1 MKRTILLI
9 LSLMLFSLSFAS
21 PRLFIS
27 QDPGSIHS
35 LKTAG
40 AEILYH
46 NNDFILAQSEA
57 EMPPNTQALPALST
71 SERLYLIQ
79 DTPVQGFASLIPHGR
94 IIFSS
99 QSVALFATDLDEIAL
114 RSKTHADYIL
124 IDFQPIIESRYELS
138 LPDRKG
144 LVPEIVDL
152 VSQVSADSIESY
164 IQSLQ
169 DMQTRY
175 ALADNR
181 YEVATWIKDT
191 FQRIGLSNVE
201 IQPFEWDTT
210 YNARDQ
216 YNVVGVIPG
225 SLYPDEY
232 IVLGAHY
239 DSITY
244 RTPMTFAPGA
254 DDNGSGVAATI
265 EIARVMLENNYQP
278 LRSIRFIAFAAEEFG
293 LFGSKYD
300 AQKCLDEDMDIYLYI
315 NHDMVANN
323 AGLNTVCVLPYSGSE
338 LMASHAVEITQRYGG
353 LNSELGDLNSAGS
366 DSHSYW
372 TRGYPAIFFFEKEFS
387 PVYHSDN
394 DLVINLDPEFCSR
407 VVRGSLATTISFANI
422 PPALMSLTPRD
433 AGNGDSIY
441 LKWTVKE
448 GEPAYSFRI
457 YHGNEDED
465 ILLNTPQT
473 TDQQEFIVS
482 DLTQGKRYKFA
493 VTAVDNEGNESY
505 ALYVYATPHSIPRQV
520 QNFKAEPHTEGIKLS
535 WDPNDELDLAGYKV
549 YRQGYH
555 PDDYYDLNDEL
566 ITDCEYITDDYY
578 PYYYS
583 DYAYYYVTAVDNDG
597 NQSVPSEK
605 SGSKPMDFAQGL
617 LIIHDDRVNNKG
629 DISPLAD
636 DDDYFTEYY
645 YELLGDY
652 YGNRLDLSSLDRPL
666 EIEDICRYSIVMWH
680 RPSYYPPTFTSISN
694 VFETYIKNGG
704 KLLFSGY
711 FPSRI
716 LHNQVSY
723 PKEYDENEIIRK
735 VFGITGADFHGA
747 TLFKE
752 AQSSWTDFP
761 LLQPNPDK
769 ISGNFGG
776 HMPRVEAYTM
786 DENAEII
793 YSYATDH
800 DPNTMQGMLSDMAV
814 GVANRYGKGKTVLL
828 SFPLYNIYDDQA
840 AKVTT
845 EILSSFMNIDSPYNK
860 HARAQLLFSTGYP
873 NPFKESVR
881 FALKRRD
888 IEQELTIRIYN
899 LKGQRV
905 RTIDAEPSIR
915 EYSWDGCDEEG
926 KELPAGI
933 YFIYAKQGR
942 NQASIKVIKLK

>member
-1 MKRTILLI
+1 MKRTMLVI
-9 LSLMLFSLSFAS
+9 LSLMLFSMGFAS

-46 NNDFILAQSEA
+46 NSNFILAESEA
-57 EMPPNTQALPALST
+57 EMLPNTQALPALNK

-79 DTPVQGFASLIPHGR
+79 DTPAQGFTSLIPHGR
-94 IIFSS
+94 LLFSS
-99 QSVALFATDLDEIAL
+99 QNIALFATDLDEIAL
-114 RSKTHADYIL
+114 RTKTNADYIL
-124 IDFQPIIESRYELS
+124 MDFQPIIESKYDLKPSES
-138 LPDRKG
+138 KD

-152 VSQVSADSIESY
+152 VSHVSADSIESY

-181 YEVATWIKDT
+181 YEVATWIKNT

-201 IQPFEWDTT
+201 IQPFEWNTN
-210 YNARDQ
+210 YNATDQ

-244 RTPMTFAPGA
+244 RTPMTLAPGA

-265 EIARVMLENNYQP
+265 EIARVLLENNFQP

-293 LFGSKYD
+293 LHGSKHD
-300 AQKCLDEDMDIYLYI
+300 AQKCLDENMDIHLYI

-353 LNSELGDLNSAGS
+353 LNSELGDLNSPGS

-387 PVYHSDN
+387 PVYHSEN

-422 PPALMSLTPRD
+422 PPALMSLTPQD
-433 AGNGDSIY
+433 VGNGDSVY

-448 GEPAYSFRI
+448 GEPAYSFRV
-457 YHGNEDED
+457 YHGTIAED
-465 ILLNTPQT
+465 ILLKTPQT
-473 TDQQEFIVS
+473 TNQKEFIVS
-482 DLTQGKRYKFA
+482 GLTQGQRYKFA
-493 VTAVDNEGNESY
+493 VTAVDNYGNESY
-505 ALYVYATPHSIPRQV
+505 ALYVYGTPRSIPIQV
-520 QNFKAEPHTEGIKLS
+520 QNLKAEPHTEGIKLS
-535 WDPNDELDLAGYKV
+535 WDPNNELDLAGYRV
-549 YRQGYH
+549 YRASIWAQN
-555 PDDYYDLNDEL
+555 PPEL
-566 ITDCEYITDDYY
+566 INRKLIQENQFIDEDCLFSHVNSYHYYI
-578 PYYYS
+578 
-583 DYAYYYVTAVDNDG
+583 VTAVDSDG
-597 NQSVPSEK
+597 NESERGNMVK
-605 SGSKPMDFAQGL
+605 SRPMDFAYGI
-617 LIIHDDRVNNKG
+617 LIIHDDRNQGN
-629 DISPLAD
+629 DNSPTDGLD
-636 DDDYFTEYY
+636 PYY
-645 YELLGDY
+645 YNFYISLLGDY
-652 YGNRLDLSSLDRPL
+652 DTNTIFLSILDRPL
-666 EIEDICRYSIVMWH
+666 ELEDICRYSVVFWH
-680 RPSYYPPTFTSISN
+680 RPTHYPVNYTDISSI
-694 VFETYIKNGG
+694 FETYIKNGG
-704 KLLFSGY
+704 NVIFSSY

-716 LHNQVSY
+716 LHPQVSY
-723 PKEYDENEIIRK
+723 PKEYDENDLIRK
-735 VFGITGADFHGA
+735 VFGISGVDYHGA

-752 AQSSWTDFP
+752 AKSHWTNIPD
-761 LLQPNPDK
+761 LLPNLDT
-769 ISGNFGG
+769 ISGDFGG
-776 HMPRVEAYTM
+776 HMPRVEAFTL
-786 DENAEII
+786 DDHAEMI
-793 YSYATDH
+793 YSYDTDH
-800 DPNTMQGMLSDMAV
+800 APDTMQGMLSDMAV
-814 GVANRYGKGKTVLL
+814 GTRNRYGKGQGILL
-828 SFPLYNIYDDQA
+828 SFPFYNIHLQQS
-840 AKVTT
+840 KGFMK
-845 EILSSFMNIDSPYNK
+845 EIIGSFTNYFDYSGDFSSS
-860 HARAQLLFSTGYP
+860 QLLFSTGYP
-873 NPFKESVR
+873 NPFKDNVR
-881 FALKRRD
+881 FALRRNEADKD
-888 IEQELTIRIYN
+888 ITIRIYN

-905 RTIDAEPSIR
+905 RTIDADPSIR
-915 EYSWDGCDEEG
+915 EYSWDGCDENG